1 MSSILDFVGGD
12 AFSRILDRVLDFIPN
27 PAEKARKKQD
37 LLAELQKAAIET
49 DKDNRAI
56 NLEEA
61 KHPSLFVA
69 GWRPMVGWVCAL
81 AFAWLTLLS
90 PILNFIIVAIG
101 YAAITIPIDQ
111 TLLITTL
118 GALLGNAT
126 LRTWEKINEADTKRV
141 KLK

>member
-1 MSSILDFVGGD
+1 MNIIDFVGGD
-12 AFSRILDRVLDFIPN
+12 AFSKILDRVLDFIPN

-37 LLAELQKAAIET
+37 LLAELQKAAIDT

-61 KHPSLFVA
+61 RHPSIFVA

-81 AFAWLTLLS
+81 SFAWLALLN
-90 PILNFIIVAIG
+90 PVLNFILVALG
-101 YAAITIPIDQ
+101 YAAITIAMDQ

-118 GALLGNAT
+118 GAMLGNAT
-126 LRTWEKINEADTKRV
+126 LRTWEKINDADTKKIRT
-141 KLK
+141 K

>member
-126 LRTWEKINEADTKRV
+126 LRTWEKINEADTQRV

>member
-1 MSSILDFVGGD
+1 MSILDFVGGD
-12 AFSRILDRVLDFIPN
+12 AFSKILDRVLDFIPN

-37 LLAELQKAAIET
+37 LLEELQKAAIDT

-61 KHPSLFVA
+61 KHPSLFIA

-81 AFAWLTLLS
+81 AFAWLALLN
-90 PILNFIIVAIG
+90 PVLNFFIVALG
-101 YAAITIPIDQ
+101 YAAITIPMDQ

-126 LRTWEKINEADTKRV
+126 LRTWEKIQEADTKRIS
-141 KLK
+141 KTK